1 MARLPVTAKLVI
13 GVGLL
18 AVVSGLGAAG
28 WMATGGLSGA
38 PAEPLVERVYA
49 PIDSP
54 YGHVTP
60 QPVAAALG
68 PEPEPLDFNVI
79 GMGDA
84 GDGGDGA
91 LVVSRNGRLVGAAT
105 ATPAPTATPEP
116 TATLIPRPT
125 RGPYSVEEWI
135 ELPEGW
141 LELDCD
147 QQFRQALL
155 QWEGDPADFDVTV
168 ADELADEVEAREGCG
183 DSGWQPVFSFHTG
196 CPGRYREIDGIEI
209 SAQLRVLRY
218 EVKTPFLGPT
228 ARDGAGNILVHFRE
242 LPREDISG
250 CWYYSARERIWLWSG
265 PHPASEHRL
274 REGREP
280 YVFPECGYM
289 LRRHFAGFSGD
300 AFSVAA
306 AARLMDRVR
315 LDHSTQCDDP
325 NWDFFPQRAAREHCQ
340 PQQETGFDAG
350 GDLLVVNWH
359 EHYSPRDGAVCWVLE
374 RGTGVWYDYYGEEG

>member
-1 MARLPVTAKLVI
+1 MAQLPVMARVVLGL
-13 GVGLL
+13 GLL
-18 AVVSGLGAAG
+18 AAV
-28 WMATGGLSGA
+28 GGLVAVVWFIGESK
-38 PAEPLVERVYA
+38 PEAELLATRVYA

-60 QPVAAALG
+60 QPVAAVFG

-84 GDGGDGA
+84 GDGGGA

-125 RGPYSVEEWI
+125 RGPYAVEEWI

-141 LELDCD
+141 LELSCD
-147 QQFRQALL
+147 QQFRQAL
-155 QWEGDPADFDVTV
+155 QEWAGEPADFDVTV
-168 ADELADEVEAREGCG
+168 ANLLADEVEAREGCG

-196 CPGRYREIDGIEI
+196 CPGRYREIDGIEV
-209 SAQLRVLRY
+209 SPQLRALRY
-218 EVKTPFLGPT
+218 EVKTSFLGPT
-228 ARDGAGNILVHFRE
+228 GRDAVGNILVHFRE

-250 CWYYSARERIWLWSG
+250 CWYYAARERIWLWSG
-265 PHPASEHRL
+265 PHPDSEHRL

-280 YVFPECGYM
+280 YAFPECGYM

-300 AFSVAA
+300 DFSVAA

-315 LDHSTQCDDP
+315 RNHSEQCDDP
-325 NWDFFPQRAAREHCQ
+325 NWDFFPQREAREFCQ
-340 PQQETGFDAG
+340 PQQDTGFDG
-350 GDLLVVNWH
+350 SGKLLVVNWH

-374 RGTGVWYDYYGEEG
+374 RGTGIWHDYYSDEG